1 VTRTQL
7 MGVLAVVA
15 STFVAALDQTIVG
28 TVMPTIIG
36 DLGGIELYAW
46 VFSIYLLLVTV
57 TTPIA
62 GRLADIQGRK
72 PVYLA
77 GLAVFVA
84 GSALAG
90 QSRGMEQLIA
100 CRALQGIGAG
110 ALLPVGVT
118 VIGDLFD
125 VRMRAR
131 VQGAFSTVWI
141 SAALIGPAIGG
152 LITETLSWRW
162 AFYVNVPIGL
172 VAGTLLVLALRET
185 HVHREGGL
193 DLPGAVTLSVAT
205 VSLLAALN
213 GTSTVLLLPASA
225 VLGGLFIAIERR
237 SRDPLIDLSLFRVPA
252 IGAGLVVYALI
263 AVILFSVVTYVPP
276 FLQGVQGARPV
287 EVGALVTAMSLGW
300 SSGSIVTGLTL
311 LRVGLRRSIVAGSVS
326 LLVGTA
332 ILATLTRTSPAL
344 LPLTA
349 TFASGLGI
357 GVASNSI
364 LVGAQSSVP
373 ARARGVV
380 TSLTLFTQSLGA
392 AVGVGILGAVLA
404 LSLGPRAREVGQL
417 LDRSSGVSIEP
428 ALAREL
434 QDVLAV
440 ALHQVYVTLA
450 AIAVIACLI
459 AWRLTAAIPD
469 RPEQAEAEQF
479 AVGARGT

>member
-1 VTRTQL
+1 MTRTQV
-7 MGVLAVVA
+7 MGVVAVVA
-15 STFVAALDQTIVG
+15 STLVAALDQTIVG
-28 TVMPTIIG
+28 TVMPTVIG

-62 GRLADIQGRK
+62 GRLADIRGRK

-77 GLAVFVA
+77 GLGVFVA
-84 GSALAG
+84 GSVLAG

-110 ALLPVGVT
+110 VLLPVGVT

-141 SAALIGPAIGG
+141 SAALIGPAVGG
-152 LITETLSWRW
+152 LITESLSWRW

-172 VAGTLLVLALRET
+172 VAGTLLVLVLRET
-185 HVHREGGL
+185 HVQREGAL
-193 DLPGAVTLSVAT
+193 DLPGAVTLSAAT
-205 VSLLAALN
+205 VSLLTAVN
-213 GTSTVLLLPASA
+213 GTGTVVLLPAA
-225 VLGGLFIAIERR
+225 ALLGALFIGIERR
-237 SRDPLIDLSLFRVPA
+237 TREPLIDLSLFRVPA
-252 IGAGLVVYALI
+252 IGAGLAVYALI

-287 EVGALVTAMSLGW
+287 EVGALVTAMSFGW

-311 LRVGLRRSIVAGSVS
+311 LRVGLRRSIRAGSVS

-332 ILATLTRTSPAL
+332 LLATLTRATPAV
-344 LPLTA
+344 LPLAA

-357 GVASNSI
+357 GIASNSI

-373 ARARGVV
+373 ARMRGVV

-392 AVGVGILGAVLA
+392 SVGVGILGGVLA
-404 LSLGPRAREVGQL
+404 LSLGSRAREVGQL
-417 LDRSSGVSIEP
+417 LDRS
-428 ALAREL
+428 ARVAIDPVRASEL
-434 QDVLAV
+434 QAALSG

-450 AIAVIACLI
+450 AIAVAAFVI
-459 AWRLTAAIPD
+459 AWRLTAAMPD
-469 RPEQAEAEQF
+469 RPGSDAERQPMPAST
-479 AVGARGT
+479 A